1 MKTLSTSKKKLLIAV
16 IAAIASVMI
25 LALLF
30 FFVINRWSITLVMN
44 GDDTQTIEYE
54 DSYSEAGATARLHG
68 SLIFKKGWDVPV
80 TTDGTV
86 DSSTVGTYETTYT
99 AEKYHLHAKATRTIV
114 VEDRVAPE
122 ITLISNPDNY
132 TLPGQPYIEEGYT
145 AKDKF
150 ETNKQRTA

>member
-68 SLIFKKGWDVPV
+68 SFIFKKG
-80 TTDGTV
+80 
-86 DSSTVGTYETTYT
+86 
-99 AEKYHLHAKATRTIV
+99 
-114 VEDRVAPE
+114 
-122 ITLISNPDNY
+122 
-132 TLPGQPYIEEGYT
+132 
-145 AKDKF
+145 
-150 ETNKQRTA
+150 